1 MNDHAALLR
10 QHFLFQGAEE
20 LLSDALALGAE
31 RFSRGETICD
41 PATAERA
48 LGIVLEG
55 RAEAVAPTRERAVLA
70 AFGPGDTF
78 GAAAL
83 FGGEGYVS
91 RIRAVTGCTVLLLP
105 EALLR
110 QWFARCP
117 RMAVNYIAFLSGRV
131 RFLNGKIAIFTQ
143 DSAQHRLYRWLRAN
157 CDETGC
163 LPEKLSMT
171 KLAAPLSMGRTSLY
185 RAMEELEEA
194 KLIVRDGKRIEV
206 IQ

>member
-171 KLAAPLSMGRTSLY
+171 KLAGTLSMGRTSLY

-206 IQ
+206 IL

>member
-171 KLAAPLSMGRTSLY
+171 KLAATLSMGRTSLY

-194 KLIVRDGKRIEV
+194 TLIVRDGKRIEV

>member
-1 MNDHAALLR
+1 MDDWAALLR
-10 QHFLFQGAEE
+10 EHFLFREAEALIPEALTLGVSQFPRGAV
-20 LLSDALALGAE
+20 
-31 RFSRGETICD
+31 ICD
-41 PATAERA
+41 CATPQPA
-48 LGIVLEG
+48 LGILLCG
-55 RAEAVAPTRERAVLA
+55 RAEAVATRRPQAVLST
-70 AFGPGDTF
+70 FGTGGTF

-171 KLAAPLSMGRTSLY
+171 KLAATLSMGRTSLY

-206 IQ
+206 IL

>member
-171 KLAAPLSMGRTSLY
+171 KLAGTLSMGRTSLY

>member
-55 RAEAVAPTRERAVLA
+55 WAEAVAPTRERAVLA
-70 AFGPGDTF
+70 AFGPGATF

-171 KLAAPLSMGRTSLY
+171 KLAATLSMGRTSLY

-206 IQ
+206 IL

>member
-10 QHFLFQGAEE
+10 RHFLFQGAEE

-171 KLAAPLSMGRTSLY
+171 KLAATLSMGRTSLY
-185 RAMEELEEA
+185 RAMEELESA
-194 KLIVRDGKRIEV
+194 GLIVRDGKRIEV
-206 IQ
+206 IL

>member
-10 QHFLFQGAEE
+10 RHFLFQGAEE

-171 KLAAPLSMGRTSLY
+171 KLAATLSMGRTSLY
-185 RAMEELEEA
+185 RAMEELAEA
-194 KLIVRDGKRIEV
+194 GLIVRDGKRIEV
-206 IQ
+206 IL

>member
-1 MNDHAALLR
+1 MDDHMTLLHD
-10 QHFLFQGAEE
+10 HFLFQGAEE
-20 LLSDALALGAE
+20 LLHEAQSLGVS
-31 RFSRGETICD
+31 RFSRGDTICD
-41 PATAERA
+41 PATAGRA

-55 RAEAVAPTRERAVLA
+55 RAEAVAPTREKAVLA
-70 AFGPGDTF
+70 VFGPGGTF

-83 FGGEGYVS
+83 FGGDGYVS
-91 RIRAVTGCTVLLLP
+91 RIRAVTACAVVLLP
-105 EALLR
+105 EELLR
-110 QWFARCP
+110 QWFQRCP
-117 RMAVNYIAFLSGRV
+117 QMAVNYIGFLSSRV

-143 DSAQHRLYRWLRAN
+143 DSAKHRLYRWLRAN

-171 KLAAPLSMGRTSLY
+171 KLAATLSMGRTSLY

>member
-117 RMAVNYIAFLSGRV
+117 RMAVNYIAVLSGRV
-131 RFLNGKIAIFTQ
+131 RCLNGKIAIFTQ

-171 KLAAPLSMGRTSLY
+171 KLAATLSMGRTSLY

>member
-1 MNDHAALLR
+1 MDDHMTLLHD
-10 QHFLFQGAEE
+10 HFLFQGAEE
-20 LLSDALALGAE
+20 LLHEAQTLGVS
-31 RFSRGETICD
+31 RFSRGDTICD
-41 PATAERA
+41 PATAGRA

-55 RAEAVAPTRERAVLA
+55 RTEAVAPTREKAVLA
-70 AFGPGDTF
+70 VFGPGGTF

-83 FGGEGYVS
+83 FGGDGYVS

-105 EALLR
+105 EELLR
-110 QWFARCP
+110 QWFQRCP
-117 RMAVNYIAFLSGRV
+117 QMAVNYIGFLSSRV

-171 KLAAPLSMGRTSLY
+171 KLAATLSMGRTSLY
-185 RAMEELEEA
+185 RAMEELAEA
-194 KLIVRDGKRIEV
+194 GLIVRDGKRIEV
-206 IQ
+206 IL

>member
-171 KLAAPLSMGRTSLY
+171 KLAATLSMGRTSLY
-185 RAMEELEEA
+185 RAMEELESA
-194 KLIVRDGKRIEV
+194 GLIVRDGKRIEV

>member
-1 MNDHAALLR
+1 MDDHMTLLHD
-10 QHFLFQGAEE
+10 HFLFQGAEE
-20 LLSDALALGAE
+20 LLHEAQSLGVS
-31 RFSRGETICD
+31 RFSRGDTICD
-41 PATAERA
+41 PATAGRA

-55 RAEAVAPTRERAVLA
+55 RAEAVAPTREKAVLA
-70 AFGPGDTF
+70 VFGPGGTF

-83 FGGEGYVS
+83 FGGDGYVS
-91 RIRAVTGCTVLLLP
+91 RIRAVTACAVVLLP
-105 EALLR
+105 EELLR
-110 QWFARCP
+110 QWFQRCP
-117 RMAVNYIAFLSGRV
+117 QMAVNYIGFLSSRV

-157 CDETGC
+157 CDEWGR

-171 KLAAPLSMGRTSLY
+171 KLAGALSMGRTSLY

>member
-1 MNDHAALLR
+1 MDDHMTLLHD
-10 QHFLFQGAEE
+10 HFLFQGAEE
-20 LLSDALALGAE
+20 LLHEAQTLGVS
-31 RFSRGETICD
+31 RFSRGDTICA
-41 PATAERA
+41 PATAGRA

-55 RAEAVAPTRERAVLA
+55 RAEAVAPTREKAVLA
-70 AFGPGDTF
+70 VFGPGGTF

-83 FGGEGYVS
+83 FGGDGYVS

-105 EALLR
+105 EELLR
-110 QWFARCP
+110 QWFQRCP
-117 RMAVNYIAFLSGRV
+117 QMAVNYIGFLSSRV

-157 CDETGC
+157 CDEWGR

-171 KLAAPLSMGRTSLY
+171 KLAGTLSMGRTSLY

>member
-10 QHFLFQGAEE
+10 RHFLFQGAEE

-55 RAEAVAPTRERAVLA
+55 WAEAVAPTRERAVLA

-171 KLAAPLSMGRTSLY
+171 KLAATLSMGRTSLY
-185 RAMEELEEA
+185 RAMEALESA
-194 KLIVRDGKRIEV
+194 GLIVRDGKRIEV

>member
-1 MNDHAALLR
+1 M
-10 QHFLFQGAEE
+10 
-20 LLSDALALGAE
+20 
-31 RFSRGETICD
+31 
-41 PATAERA
+41 
-48 LGIVLEG
+48 
-55 RAEAVAPTRERAVLA
+55 LA

-171 KLAAPLSMGRTSLY
+171 KLAATLSMGRTSLY

-194 KLIVRDGKRIEV
+194 KLIVRDVKRIEV
-206 IQ
+206 IL

>member
-1 MNDHAALLR
+1 MNDHAVLLR

-157 CDETGC
+157 CDEWGR

-171 KLAAPLSMGRTSLY
+171 KLAGTLSMGRTSLY

>member
-83 FGGEGYVS
+83 FGGRGYVS
-91 RIRAVTGCTVLLLP
+91 RVRAVTECAVLFLP

-110 QWFARCP
+110 QWFGRWP
-117 RMAVNYIAFLSGRV
+117 GMAAAYIAFLSGRV
-131 RFLNGKIAIFTQ
+131 RFLNEKIALFTE
-143 DSAQHRLYRWLRAN
+143 DSARQRVYRWLCAN
-157 CDETGC
+157 CGEKGS
-163 LPEKLSMT
+163 LPKGLSMT
-171 KLAAPLSMGRTSLY
+171 KLAAGLSMGRTSLY
-185 RAMEELEEA
+185 RALEELENA
-194 KLIVRDGKRIEV
+194 GLIVRDGKRIEV
-206 IQ
+206 IV